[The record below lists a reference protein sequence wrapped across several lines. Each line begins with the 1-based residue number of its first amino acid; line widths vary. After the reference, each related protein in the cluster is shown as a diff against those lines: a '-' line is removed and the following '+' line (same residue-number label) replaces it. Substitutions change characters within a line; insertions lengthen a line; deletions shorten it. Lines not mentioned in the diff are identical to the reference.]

1 MPYSISTEAEDCN
14 GFAVIKDDD
23 NFIMGCHETQEK
35 AKDQITALNI
45 AEAESKRQA
54 DASQDIYE
62 TKEEAEEKAKEIGC
76 VGSHTHEINGK
87 TYYMPCDNMK
97 DYEDITGMKHKDED
111 DTKLVSYNS
120 EQRQVDR
127 TPPKFM
133 QNNAQRGLDNLNKA
147 GDGLV
152 DETVRQARIMARG
165 EQLSIDKIVK
175 IAAWHKRHLSD
186 LDREKSNPNNPDT
199 WRASDVA
206 FLLWGSNPWTNPMQ
220 AADWADRKIAQLV
233 NEGDLEPRQK
243 GSDSSTP
250 APKKDQIKGSK
261 KNPKGSASG
270 KSGGIDFSESTEKS
284 IRGRIEKHNEEV
296 KGMASW
302 RRLRMGTAKAVVRR
316 GFGAYSTSHRPG
328 VSRQA
333 WGLARLRAF
342 SYLLKNDRPQNPAYK
357 SDNDLLPTEHP
368 RYSKK
373 EEKMSTQ
380 HLDVF
385 DRPVAI
391 SQTLETQKRNT
402 ILKEM
407 DRQTENRSFTFSAVE
422 ERKSNDNDT
431 LLFTGYA
438 SVFDKP
444 YGVRDSRGQYNETIK
459 PGAFKK
465 TLKEQDDVRFL
476 VNHDGI
482 PLART
487 SSGTLQLEEDDYGL
501 FVRAELDPSN
511 PTVAEVSSAM
521 KRGDL
526 NEMSF
531 AFAAIKDNFD
541 NNGENREVNEA
552 RLFDVSVV
560 TYPANPWAGAKLRG
574 LDIEDLH
581 KELVEARSGDKA
593 TEILESFIN
602 KVESIT
608 DNDVDE
614 KRSNPKVELL
624 KMKLERDGIRKKS

>member
-1 MPYSISTEAEDCN
+1 
-14 GFAVIKDDD
+14 
-23 NFIMGCHETQEK
+23 
-35 AKDQITALNI
+35 
-45 AEAESKRQA
+45 
-54 DASQDIYE
+54 
-62 TKEEAEEKAKEIGC
+62 
-76 VGSHTHEINGK
+76 
-87 TYYMPCDNMK
+87 
-97 DYEDITGMKHKDED
+97 
-111 DTKLVSYNS
+111 
-120 EQRQVDR
+120 
-127 TPPKFM
+127 
-133 QNNAQRGLDNLNKA
+133 
-147 GDGLV
+147 
-152 DETVRQARIMARG
+152 
-165 EQLSIDKIVK
+165 
-175 IAAWHKRHLSD
+175 
-186 LDREKSNPNNPDT
+186 
-199 WRASDVA
+199 
-206 FLLWGSNPWTNPMQ
+206 
-220 AADWADRKIAQLV
+220 
-233 NEGDLEPRQK
+233 
-243 GSDSSTP
+243 
-250 APKKDQIKGSK
+250 
-261 KNPKGSASG
+261 
-270 KSGGIDFSESTEKS
+270 
-284 IRGRIEKHNEEV
+284 
-296 KGMASW
+296 
-302 RRLRMGTAKAVVRR
+302 
-316 GFGAYSTSHRPG
+316 
-328 VSRQA
+328 
-333 WGLARLRAF
+333 
-342 SYLLKNDRPQNPAYK
+342 
-357 SDNDLLPTEHP
+357 LLPTEHP

-407 DRQTENRSFTFSAVE
+407 DKQTENRSFTFSAVE
-422 ERKSNDNDT
+422 ERNSNDNDT

-459 PGAFKK
+459 QGAFKK

-574 LDIEDLH
+574 IDIENLH
-581 KELVEARSGDKA
+581 KELVEARSGEQA

-602 KVESIT
+602 QVADS
-608 DNDVDE
+608 DNVDK
-614 KRSNPKVELL
+614 KRSNPKVDLL
-624 KMKLERDGIRKKS
+624 KMKLERDGIR

>member
-14 GFAVIKDDD
+14 GFAVVKDDD
-23 NFIMGCHETQEK
+23 NFIMGCHETEEK
-35 AKDQITALNI
+35 AKNQITALNI
-45 AEAESKRQA
+45 AEAENKRQA

-62 TKEEAEEKAKEIGC
+62 TKEEAEEKAKQIGC
-76 VGSHTHEINGK
+76 VGSHTHEIDGK

-111 DTKLVSYNS
+111 DTTLVSYNS

-133 QNNAQRGLDNLNKA
+133 QENAQRGLDNLNKA

-152 DETVRQARIMARG
+152 DETIRQARIMSKG

-186 LDREKSNPNNPDT
+186 LDREKTNPNDPNT

-206 FLLWGSNPWTNPMQ
+206 FLLWGSNPWTNPMG

-233 NEGDLEPRQK
+233 SEGKLEPRQK

-250 APKKDQIKGSK
+250 APKKDQVQGSK

-270 KSGGIDFSESTEKS
+270 KKGGIDFSESTEKS
-284 IRGRIEKHNEEV
+284 IRGRIEKHNEDVE
-296 KGMASW
+296 GMADW
-302 RRLRMGTAKAVVRR
+302 RKLKMGTAKAVVRR

-342 SYLLKNDRPQNPAYK
+342 SYLLKNDRPQNPKYR

-407 DRQTENRSFTFSAVE
+407 DNQTENRSFTFSAVE
-422 ERKSNDNDT
+422 ERNSNDNDT

-459 PGAFKK
+459 QGAFKK

-574 LDIEDLH
+574 IDIENLH
-581 KELVEARSGDKA
+581 KELVEARSGEQA

-602 KVESIT
+602 QVADG
-608 DNDVDE
+608 DNVDK
-614 KRSNPKVELL
+614 KRSNPKVDLL
-624 KMKLERDGIRKKS
+624 KMKLERDGIR